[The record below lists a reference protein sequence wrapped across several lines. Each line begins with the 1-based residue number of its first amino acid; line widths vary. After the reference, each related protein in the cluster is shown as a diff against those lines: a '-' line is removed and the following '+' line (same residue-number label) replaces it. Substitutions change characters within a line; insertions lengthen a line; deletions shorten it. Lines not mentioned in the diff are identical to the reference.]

1 MKKVLVPSLIALA
14 LGCVSGLAQAQAAA
28 APESSLS
35 FNVSAVSDYRYR
47 GISQSRLKPAVQGGV
62 DYADKS
68 GFYVGAWA
76 SSIKWI
82 KDAGGDASAEVDVYG
97 GYKGAVGDV
106 AYDVGFLRYEYPSNK
121 LAVSANT
128 NEVYGAVTMGPATLK
143 YSHAVSN
150 LFGFAD
156 SKNSYYVDLSGTF
169 DLGNGFSLVPHVGY
183 QSVKNNGAYSYSDYS
198 VTLGKDLGN
207 GLSASDHAAIDI
219 ARLQGLVATLA
230 SDQVAD
236 VFKAATA
243 FAVFGGHHL
252 LRDGVAPGTGGIA
265 HRAEH
270 QLRVALTRAHQR
282 LLDVVVHH
290 RYFAFLFKMSQ
301 YIELFIGA

>member
-1 MKKVLVPSLIALA
+1 MKKILVPSLIALA
-14 LGCVSGLAQAQAAA
+14 LGSVSGLAQAQAAA
-28 APESSLS
+28 PESTLS
-35 FNVSAVSDYRYR
+35 FNAGVVSDYRYR

-82 KDAGGDASAEVDVYG
+82 KDAGGDASTELDLYG

-156 SKNSYYVDLSGTF
+156 SKNSYYVDLSATL
-169 DLGNGFSLVPHVGY
+169 DLGEGFSLVPHVGY
-183 QSVKNNGAYSYSDYS
+183 QSVKNNSDYS
-198 VTLGKDLGN
+198 LTLGKDLGN
-207 GLSASDHAAIDI
+207 GLSVTAAVVGTD
-219 ARLQGLVATLA
+219 
-230 SDQVAD
+230 AD
-236 VFKAATA
+236 KALYITPAGK
-243 FAVFGGHHL
+243 F
-252 LRDGVAPGTGGIA
+252 TGKTG
-265 HRAEH
+265 
-270 QLRVALTRAHQR
+270 
-282 LLDVVVHH
+282 VVVGLK
-290 RYFAFLFKMSQ
+290 YAF
-301 YIELFIGA
+301 

>member
-1 MKKVLVPSLIALA
+1 MPFNHAQSENALVNALGDDLESRLARSLHKRICPFFTSLEFLMKKILVPSLIALA
-14 LGCVSGLAQAQAAA
+14 LGSVSGLAQAQAA

-35 FNVSAVSDYRYR
+35 FNVGGVSDYRYR
-47 GISQSRLKPAVQGGV
+47 GISQSRLKPAVQGGI

-82 KDAGGDASAEVDVYG
+82 KDAGGDASMELDLYG

-128 NEVYGAVTMGPATLK
+128 NELYGAVTMGPATLK

-156 SKNSYYVDLSGTF
+156 SKNSYYVDLSASF
-169 DLGNGFSLVPHVGY
+169 DLGEGFSLVPHVGY
-183 QSVKNNGAYSYSDYS
+183 QSVKNNSDFSYTDYS
-198 VTLGKDLGN
+198 LTLGKDLGN
-207 GLSASDHAAIDI
+207 GLSATAA
-219 ARLQGLVATLA
+219 LVGT
-230 SDQVAD
+230 DAD
-236 VFKAATA
+236 KALYITPAGK
-243 FAVFGGHHL
+243 F
-252 LRDGVAPGTGGIA
+252 TGKTG
-265 HRAEH
+265 
-270 QLRVALTRAHQR
+270 
-282 LLDVVVHH
+282 VVVGLK
-290 RYFAFLFKMSQ
+290 YAF
-301 YIELFIGA
+301 

>member
-1 MKKVLVPSLIALA
+1 MKKILVPSLIALA
-14 LGCVSGLAQAQAAA
+14 LGSVSGLAQAQAAA
-28 APESSLS
+28 PESTLS
-35 FNVSAVSDYRYR
+35 FNAGVVSDYRYR

-82 KDAGGDASAEVDVYG
+82 KDAGGDASTELDLYG

-156 SKNSYYVDLSGTF
+156 SKNSYYVDLSATL
-169 DLGNGFSLVPHVGY
+169 DLGEGFSLVPHVGY
-183 QSVKNNGAYSYSDYS
+183 QSVKNNSAFSYTDYS
-198 VTLGKDLGN
+198 LTLGKDLGN
-207 GLSASDHAAIDI
+207 GLSVTAAVVGTD
-219 ARLQGLVATLA
+219 
-230 SDQVAD
+230 AD
-236 VFKAATA
+236 KALYITPAGK
-243 FAVFGGHHL
+243 F
-252 LRDGVAPGTGGIA
+252 TGKTG
-265 HRAEH
+265 
-270 QLRVALTRAHQR
+270 
-282 LLDVVVHH
+282 VVVGLK
-290 RYFAFLFKMSQ
+290 YAF
-301 YIELFIGA
+301 